1 MEQQL
6 GHAIERPGLDLT
18 RLPAICICHMERET
32 VMKEVLVGITEE
44 QERALNR
51 LAKDNRSSR
60 AAIIRQAIDDL
71 LSARQREAGRE
82 AFGLW
87 GKAGQD
93 GLAYQRELRAE
104 W

>member
-1 MEQQL
+1 L
-6 GHAIERPGLDLT
+6 
-18 RLPAICICHMERET
+18 
-32 VMKEVLVGITEE
+32 
-44 QERALNR
+44 
-51 LAKDNRSSR
+51 SR

-87 GKAGQD
+87 GKTGQD
-93 GLAYQRELRAE
+93 GLDYQRELRAE

>member
-1 MEQQL
+1 
-6 GHAIERPGLDLT
+6 
-18 RLPAICICHMERET
+18 
-32 VMKEVLVGITEE
+32 MKEVLVGITEE

-51 LAKDNRSSR
+51 LAKDSRSSR

-71 LSARQREAGRE
+71 LSARQSEARSE

-87 GKAGQD
+87 GKSGQD
-93 GLAYQRELRAE
+93 GLAYQRELRSE